1 MPGRT
6 GEADFEAT
14 VVSMLTDVGWVEGDR
29 AEWDVDLA
37 LFPDRVVAFLRSAQP
52 EPWAEM
58 VALHGSDLEERIVAA
73 LVRELDTKGALDVL
87 RHGFKFYGKT
97 HRLAWFKPAHGLNPA
112 AIVQFASNELTVTRQ
127 ARCHP
132 GGADTV
138 DLVMALNG
146 VPVATCELKNP
157 STAQHWRHAVR
168 QYREDRNPKAPLF
181 RFGKRA
187 LVHFAADTDEVH
199 MTTRLAGGETR
210 FLPFNRGSHPGEVK
224 CGAGNPQHPSGYRTG
239 YFWQEVLER
248 ECFLGII
255 GSYMFLERRED
266 KVTDAKGTRAVKRE
280 TLIFPR
286 YHQLDSVSR
295 LVEVARDEGA
305 GHNYLVQHSAG
316 SGKTNSISWLAHRLS
331 SLHDDADEKV
341 FDCVLVITDRRVL
354 DAQLQQAIYQI
365 EHTQGV
371 VQAIDQDSAQ
381 LAQALVD
388 GTKIVITTLQKFPF
402 VMRQLL
408 RLAGA
413 DPDAAPGETAH
424 AQAAEWAAKLAARK
438 YAVIVDEAHSS
449 QTGESAHDMK
459 SLLGAA
465 GATADDESPQDWE
478 DGLNAVV
485 ASRGRQ
491 PNLSFFAFTAT
502 PKGKTI
508 ELFGRPGPDG
518 KPVPFHTYS
527 MRQAIE
533 EGFILDVL
541 GNFTDYDTFFR
552 LVKTAEDDPEFPRR
566 EAAKKLAKYSQ
577 LHAHRL
583 EQQTAVIVEHFRE
596 HVRPCMGGRAK
607 AMVVAS
613 SRLHAVRYME
623 AFTKYLSEQGYDDVR
638 PLVAFSGSVSVPGL
652 DAEYTEPK
660 MNIDVVTGK
669 PISESALPERFAS
682 PDYQILIVAEKYQ
695 TGFDQPLL
703 QAMYVDRPLSG
714 VHAVQALSRL
724 NRVATG
730 KQAPFVLD
738 FVNSPADIADAFAP
752 YFDATRLRAISDPY
766 QLDRLKHELDGM
778 QVYHETEIEQFAQV
792 FYLPPHLQR
801 TSDHPRIEASLRPGV
816 DRFAGLDEDAQT
828 EFRDRLSAYVRL
840 YAFLSQIIPYADC
853 DLERLYSYGRKL
865 LPHLHVGGDF
875 TPVRL
880 DGDVDLEYYRLQR
893 TSSGAISLDDETG
906 ATVASPTAVGTRS
919 TEDGAAPLSEIIDL
933 LNDRYKTDFTESDRL
948 FLQQIQEDGLREE
961 AIRETARANDFD
973 KFRLGAYDRV
983 KQLLIARL
991 AGNDA
996 IVDKCLSDPEFGDF
1010 VITGILQS
1018 IFDTARSAES
1028 ATAKTPSSASTSG
1041 GETRDGTS

>member
-1 MPGRT
+1 MKSEQT
-6 GEADFEAT
+6 DEAALET
-14 VVSMLTDVGWVEGDR
+14 TIVSMLTEVGWVEGDR

-37 LFPDRVVAFLRSAQP
+37 LFPARVVAFLQATQP
-52 EPWAEM
+52 KLWAEM
-58 VALHGSDLEERIVAA
+58 AALHGSELEKQIIAT
-73 LVRELDTKGALDVL
+73 LVRELDKKSTLDVL
-87 RHGFKFYGKT
+87 RHGFKFYGRT
-97 HRLAWFKPAHGLNPA
+97 HRLAWFKPAHRLNPEA
-112 AIVQFASNELTVTRQ
+112 VAQFASNELTVTRQ
-127 ARCHP
+127 VRCHP
-132 GGADTV
+132 GQADTV

-157 STAQHWRHAVR
+157 SSGQHWRDAVK
-168 QYREDRNPKAPLF
+168 QYCENRDPNAPLF
-181 RFGKRA
+181 KFRKRA
-187 LVHFAADTDEVH
+187 LVHFAADTEQVH
-199 MTTRLAGGETR
+199 MATRLAKASTR
-210 FLPFNRGSHPGEVK
+210 FLPFNRGSHPGEVT
-224 CGAGNPQHPSGYRTG
+224 CGAGNPQHTSGYRTG
-239 YFWQEVLER
+239 YLWQEVLER
-248 ECFLGII
+248 ERFLEVI
-255 GSYMFLERRED
+255 GSYMFLERREE
-266 KVTDAKGTRAVKRE
+266 KVSDHKGTRTVPRE
-280 TLIFPR
+280 TLVFPR
-286 YHQLDSVSR
+286 FHQLHAVEA
-295 LVEVARDEGA
+295 LVEAARAEGP
-305 GHNYLVQHSAG
+305 GHNYLIQHSAG
-316 SGKTNSISWLAHRLS
+316 SGKTNSISWLAHHLS
-331 SLHDDADEKV
+331 SLHNTTDKKV

-371 VQAIDQDSAQ
+371 VQAIDQDSRQ

-388 GTKIVITTLQKFPF
+388 DTKIVITTLQKFPF

-413 DPDAAPGETAH
+413 DPDEVPDASEH
-424 AQAAEWAAKLAARK
+424 AQAAEWAKKLASRK
-438 YAVIVDEAHSS
+438 YAIIVDEAHSS

-465 GATADDESPQDWE
+465 GATSGEAPEDWE

-485 ASRGRQ
+485 ASRGQQ

-508 ELFGRPGPDG
+508 ELFGRPGADS
-518 KPVPFHTYS
+518 KPTPFHTYS

-541 GNFTDYDTFFR
+541 GNYTDYDTFYR
-552 LVKTAEDDPEFPRR
+552 LVKTAEDDPQFPRR
-566 EAAKKLAKYSQ
+566 EAAKKLAKFSQ

-583 EQQTAVIVEHFRE
+583 EQQTAVIIEHFRE

-623 AFTKYLSEQGYDDVR
+623 TFTKYINEQGYGDVR
-638 PLVAFSGSVSVPGL
+638 PLVAFSGSVSIPGL
-652 DAEYTEPK
+652 DAEYTESK
-660 MNIDVVTGK
+660 MNIDVITGK

-695 TGFDQPLL
+695 MGFDQPLL
-703 QAMYVDRPLSG
+703 QAMYVDKRLSG
-714 VHAVQALSRL
+714 VHAVQTLSRL
-724 NRVATG
+724 NRVASG

-738 FVNSPADIADAFAP
+738 FVNSPADIAAAFTP
-752 YFDATRLRAISDPY
+752 YFDVTQLREASDPY
-766 QLDRLKHELDGM
+766 QLESLKHDLDGT
-778 QVYHETEIEQFAQV
+778 QVYYGSEIEQFAQV
-792 FYLPPHLQR
+792 FYLPLHKQR
-801 TSDHPRIEASLRPGV
+801 ASDHARIEASLQPAV
-816 DRFAGLDEDAQT
+816 DRFVDLDEESQVD
-828 EFRDRLSAYVRL
+828 FRDGLSAYVSL

-853 DLERLYSYGRKL
+853 DLERLYSFGRKL

-875 TPVRL
+875 TPIHL

-893 TSSGAISLDDETG
+893 MSSGAISLDDEAD
-906 ATVASPTAVGTRS
+906 ATVASPTAVGTGLA
-919 TEDGAAPLSEIIDL
+919 EDDSAPLSEIIEL
-933 LNDRYKTDFTESDRL
+933 LNDRFGTDFTESDRL

-973 KFRLGAYDRV
+973 KFRLGAFERV

-996 IVDKCLSDPEFGDF
+996 IVDKCLSDDEFGEF

-1018 IFDTARSAES
+1018 IFDAVQSTDS
-1028 ATAKTPSSASTSG
+1028 TPSG
-1041 GETRDGTS
+1041 GD

>member
-1 MPGRT
+1 MKSGQT
-6 GEADFEAT
+6 DEAALEST
-14 VVSMLTDVGWVEGDR
+14 IVSMLTEVGWVEGAR

-37 LFPDRVVAFLRSAQP
+37 LFPGRVVAFLQTAQP
-52 EPWAEM
+52 ELWAEM
-58 VALHGSDLEERIVAA
+58 AALHGNELENQIIATLA
-73 LVRELDTKGALDVL
+73 RELDKKGTLDVL
-87 RHGFKFYGKT
+87 RHGFKFYGRT
-97 HRLAWFKPAHGLNPA
+97 HRLAWFKPAHSLNPEA
-112 AIVQFASNELTVTRQ
+112 VAQFASNELTVTRQ
-127 ARCHP
+127 VRCHP
-132 GGADTV
+132 GEADTV

-157 STAQHWRHAVR
+157 LSNQHWRDAVQ
-168 QYREDRNPKAPLF
+168 QYCEDRDPNAPLF
-181 RFGKRA
+181 RFRKRA
-187 LVHFAADTDEVH
+187 LVHFAADTEQVH
-199 MTTRLAGGETR
+199 MATRLAKASTR
-210 FLPFNRGSHPGEVK
+210 FLPFNRGSHPGEMT
-224 CGAGNPQHPSGYRTG
+224 CGAGNPQHSSGYRTG
-239 YFWQEVLER
+239 YLWQEVLER
-248 ECFLGII
+248 ERFLEVI
-255 GSYMFLERRED
+255 GSYMFLERREETVSD
-266 KVTDAKGTRAVKRE
+266 HKGTRTVPRE
-280 TLIFPR
+280 TLVFPR
-286 YHQLDSVSR
+286 FHQLHAVEA
-295 LVEVARDEGA
+295 LVEAARAEGP
-305 GHNYLVQHSAG
+305 GHNYLIQHSAG
-316 SGKTNSISWLAHRLS
+316 SGKTNSISWLAHHLS
-331 SLHDDADEKV
+331 SLHNTRDKKV

-371 VQAIDQDSAQ
+371 VQAIDQDSQQ

-388 GTKIVITTLQKFPF
+388 DTKIVITTLQKFPF

-413 DPDAAPGETAH
+413 DPDEMPDASEH
-424 AQAAEWAAKLAARK
+424 AQAAEWAKKLASRR
-438 YAVIVDEAHSS
+438 YAIIVDEAHSS

-465 GATADDESPQDWE
+465 GATSDEAPEDWE

-508 ELFGRPGPDG
+508 ELFGRLGADG
-518 KPVPFHTYS
+518 KPEPFHTYS

-541 GNFTDYDTFFR
+541 GKYTDYDTFYR
-552 LVKTAEDDPEFPRR
+552 LVKTAEDDPQFPRR
-566 EAAKKLAKYSQ
+566 EAAKKLAKFSQ

-583 EQQTAVIVEHFRE
+583 EQQTSVIIEHFRE

-623 AFTKYLSEQGYDDVR
+623 TFTKYIDEQGYDDVR

-660 MNIDVVTGK
+660 MNIDVITGK

-703 QAMYVDRPLSG
+703 QAMYVDKRLSG
-714 VHAVQALSRL
+714 VHAVQTLSRL
-724 NRVATG
+724 NRVASG

-738 FVNSPADIADAFAP
+738 FVNSPADIATAFAP
-752 YFDATRLRAISDPY
+752 YFDVTQLHETSDPY
-766 QLDRLKHELDGM
+766 QLESLKHDLDGV
-778 QVYHETEIEQFAQV
+778 QVYYESEIEQFAQI
-792 FYLPPHLQR
+792 FYLPPHKQR
-801 TSDHPRIEASLRPGV
+801 ASDHARLEAALQPAV
-816 DRFAGLDEDAQT
+816 DRFADLDEDAQVA
-828 EFRDRLSAYVRL
+828 FRDQLSAYVSL

-875 TPVRL
+875 TPIHL

-893 TSSGAISLDDETG
+893 TSSGAISLGDEVD
-906 ATVASPTAVGTRS
+906 ATVASPTAVGTGLA
-919 TEDGAAPLSEIIDL
+919 EDDSAPLSEIIEL
-933 LNDRYKTDFTESDRL
+933 LNDRFSTDFTESDRL

-973 KFRLGAYDRV
+973 KFRLGAFDRV

-996 IVDKCLSDPEFGDF
+996 IVDKCLSDDEFGEF

-1018 IFDTARSAES
+1018 IFDAVQPA
-1028 ATAKTPSSASTSG
+1028 
-1041 GETRDGTS
+1041 DGRKDGDPR

>member
-1 MPGRT
+1 MKSGQT
-6 GEADFEAT
+6 DEAAFEAT
-14 VVSMLTDVGWVEGDR
+14 VVSMLTEVGWVEDDR

-37 LFPDRVVAFLRSAQP
+37 LFPARVVAFLQSAQP
-52 EPWAEM
+52 GLWAEM
-58 VALHGSDLEERIVAA
+58 AALHGSDLEMQIIATLA
-73 LVRELDTKGALDVL
+73 RELDKKGTLDVL
-87 RHGFKFYGKT
+87 RHGFKFYGRT
-97 HRLAWFKPAHGLNPA
+97 HRLAWFKPAHGLNPEA
-112 AIVQFASNELTVTRQ
+112 VMQFASNELTVTRQ
-127 ARCHP
+127 VRCRP
-132 GGADTV
+132 GETDTV

-157 STAQHWRHAVR
+157 SSNQHWRDAVQ
-168 QYREDRNPKAPLF
+168 QYCEDRDPNAPLF
-181 RFGKRA
+181 KFRKRA
-187 LVHFAADTDEVH
+187 LVHFAVDTEEVH
-199 MTTRLAGGETR
+199 MATRLAKASTR
-210 FLPFNRGSHPGEVK
+210 FLPFNRGSHPGEVR
-224 CGAGNPQHPSGYRTG
+224 CGAGNPQHTSGYRTG
-239 YFWQEVLER
+239 YLWQEVLQPER
-248 ECFLGII
+248 FLEII
-255 GSYMFLERRED
+255 GSYMFVERREE
-266 KVTDAKGTRAVKRE
+266 KVSDHKGTRTVPRE
-280 TLIFPR
+280 TLVFPR
-286 YHQLDSVSR
+286 FHQLHAVEA
-295 LVEVARDEGA
+295 LVEAARAEGP
-305 GHNYLVQHSAG
+305 GHNYLIQHSAG
-316 SGKTNSISWLAHRLS
+316 SGKTNSISWLAHHLS
-331 SLHDDADEKV
+331 SLHDTKDMKV

-371 VQAIDQDSAQ
+371 VQAIDQDSQQ

-388 GTKIVITTLQKFPF
+388 DTKIVITTLQKFPF

-413 DPDAAPGETAH
+413 DLDEVPDTDDH
-424 AQAAEWAAKLAARK
+424 AQAAEWAKKLASRK
-438 YAVIVDEAHSS
+438 YAIIVDEAHSS

-465 GATADDESPQDWE
+465 GATSDEAPEDWE
-478 DGLNAVV
+478 DGLTAVV
-485 ASRGRQ
+485 ASRGHQ

-508 ELFGRPGPDG
+508 ELFGRKSHAAD
-518 KPVPFHTYS
+518 KPTSFHTYS
-527 MRQAIE
+527 IRQAIE

-541 GNFTDYDTFFR
+541 GNYTDYDTFYR
-552 LVKTAEDDPEFPRR
+552 LVKTAEEDPQFPRR
-566 EAAKKLAKYSQ
+566 EAAKKLARFSQ

-583 EQQTAVIVEHFRE
+583 EQQTSVIIEHFRE

-623 AFTKYLSEQGYDDVR
+623 TFTKYIDEQGYDDVR

-652 DAEYTEPK
+652 DAEYTETK
-660 MNIDVVTGK
+660 MNIDVITGK

-703 QAMYVDRPLSG
+703 QAMYVDKRLSG
-714 VHAVQALSRL
+714 VHAVQTLSRL
-724 NRVATG
+724 NRVAPG
-730 KQAPFVLD
+730 KRAPFVLD
-738 FVNSPADIADAFAP
+738 FVNSPVDIAAAFAP
-752 YFDATRLRAISDPY
+752 YFDVTQLREASDPY
-766 QLDRLKHELDGM
+766 QLESLKHDLDSM
-778 QVYHETEIEQFAQV
+778 QVYYESEIEQFAQV
-792 FYLPPHLQR
+792 FYLPPHKQR
-801 TSDHPRIEASLRPGV
+801 ASDHARLEASLQPAV
-816 DRFAGLDEDAQT
+816 DRFADLDEDSQVA
-828 EFRDRLSAYVRL
+828 FRDQLSAYVSL

-875 TPVRL
+875 TPIHL

-893 TSSGAISLDDETG
+893 TSSGAISLDDEAD
-906 ATVASPTAVGTRS
+906 ATVASPTAVGTGLA
-919 TEDGAAPLSEIIDL
+919 EDDAAPLSEIIEL
-933 LNDRYKTDFTESDRL
+933 LNDRFSTDFTESDRL

-973 KFRLGAYDRV
+973 KFRLGAFDRV

-996 IVDKCLSDPEFGDF
+996 IVDKCLSDDEFGEF

-1018 IFDTARSAES
+1018 IFDAVQSTDATTSA
-1028 ATAKTPSSASTSG
+1028 A
-1041 GETRDGTS
+1041 D